1 MPLYA
6 EMDVCGLARCIHRG
20 IRHHLVQKGPIK
32 NAGRGNG
39 VMAHQDLGHD
49 ISEATE
55 TYGGFIALFK
65 WGAIVC
71 IAVTALVLYLIS

>member
-1 MPLYA
+1 
-6 EMDVCGLARCIHRG
+6 
-20 IRHHLVQKGPIK
+20 
-32 NAGRGNG
+32 
-39 VMAHQDLGHD
+39 MAHQDLGHD